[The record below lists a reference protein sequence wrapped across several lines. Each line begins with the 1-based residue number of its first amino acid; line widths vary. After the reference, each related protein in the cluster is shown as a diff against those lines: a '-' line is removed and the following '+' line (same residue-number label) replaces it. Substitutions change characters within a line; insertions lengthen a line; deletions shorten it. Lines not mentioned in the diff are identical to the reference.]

1 MIKIDGVKK
10 TFENNIVLNNASFEI
25 DDNSFIGLYGKSGSG
40 KSTLAKIICGV
51 LAPDQGQIYIN
62 NTPLYSAKNVY
73 DRKVGIKIQMVYQHP
88 FAALDPTQ
96 RIKAGFI
103 ELIKHN
109 KLAFDKKDT
118 EKIIEDIALELG
130 IENDILQ
137 HLPHQISGGEA
148 QRIAIAK
155 CLLFKPELLI
165 LDEAT
170 SMLDASTQANII
182 GLVTRAMKNHGGS
195 VLMISHDK
203 ILLSRLCSKIAC
215 IDDNK
220 NIKIVKG
227 SEL

>member
-1 MIKIDGVKK
+1 MIKIDGIKK
-10 TFENNIVLNNASFEI
+10 TFDNNTVLNNVSFEI
-25 DDNSFIGLYGKSGSG
+25 DENSFIGLYGKSGSG
-40 KSTLAKIICGV
+40 KSTIAKIICGV

-62 NTPLYSAKNVY
+62 GTPLYSAKNIY
-73 DRKVGIKIQMVYQHP
+73 DRKLGIKIQMVYQQP

-118 EKIIEDIALELG
+118 ENIIEDIALELG

-155 CLLFKPELLI
+155 CLLFKPELLV

-182 GLVTRAMKNHGGS
+182 GLVARALKKHGGS

-203 ILLSRLCSKIAC
+203 ILLSSLCSKIAC